1 MSCRVQADF
10 RAVNRPLILAY
21 QRLRS
26 RRGVA
31 NSTVACGPHTA
42 WDSLI
47 TRYYS
52 SRSYA
57 LTAAALPA
65 GLVNSTGQAVVSVSR
80 WNLQNYLDGI
90 THHRANYRI

>member
-10 RAVNRPLILAY
+10 RSVNRPLILAY

-26 RRGVA
+26 LRGVA

-42 WDSLI
+42 WDSLT
-47 TRYYS
+47 TRYYRK
-52 SRSYA
+52 RSYT

-65 GLVNSTGQAVVSVSR
+65 GLVNITGQAVVSGTINAATRPRSM
-80 WNLQNYLDGI
+80 
-90 THHRANYRI
+90 